1 VIETESCRR
10 KIWKVPMQGG
20 MSTLTCAGK
29 SEGQNYFRNVFTEG
43 KKQKKFEKIKI
54 FLAGWRESGR
64 IEGSRSWKKFRC
76 TEKSMIFMEKGLERF
91 RKAQKNSYDT
101 ALREIKNGQKR
112 SHWMWY
118 IFPQIAGLGYSQT
131 AQYYA
136 IVDLDEA
143 KEFLKDDI
151 LGKNLIEISEALLE
165 VESNDA
171 THVMGWPDD
180 LKLRSSMTLFA
191 LADPECDVFRKV
203 LDKFY
208 GGEMD
213 ERTIELLG
221 VRK

>member
-1 VIETESCRR
+1 
-10 KIWKVPMQGG
+10 
-20 MSTLTCAGK
+20 
-29 SEGQNYFRNVFTEG
+29 
-43 KKQKKFEKIKI
+43 
-54 FLAGWRESGR
+54 
-64 IEGSRSWKKFRC
+64 
-76 TEKSMIFMEKGLERF
+76 MIFMEKGLERF

-136 IVDLDEA
+136 IADLDEA

-221 VRK
+221 